1 MIHKI
6 IKQVKQMLKCQQK
19 VIVHKIWTKMRI
31 IMPITIVTIKI
42 WKYQQHWI
50 GVEPIVNTVTEKS
63 TNNNNPKNDTQNN
76 QTSETN
82 MEVLISPESVHTK
95 SVKKMRI
102 IVLITIVTIK
112 I

>member
-1 MIHKI
+1 MIK
-6 IKQVKQMLKCQQK
+6 
-19 VIVHKIWTKMRI
+19 
-31 IMPITIVTIKI
+31 
-42 WKYQQHWI
+42 
-50 GVEPIVNTVTEKS
+50 ES
-63 TNNNNPKNDTQNN
+63 ANNNHPKNDTQNN